1 MRKAANIHDYGEC
14 CHVPTRC
21 RVGCSAY
28 THLVRGGFLMLQPTG
43 KDDARPKMLDPTHTH
58 LVRGGSLMLQPAGR
72 VGEGTQP
79 ASGGSGL
86 GSSINDPPLT
96 RWVCA
101 RLGTQP
107 ASGGSGVGSS
117 IKDPP
122 LTRWV
127 CAKSDALPSDSTARC
142 GAKRPGESSRLRVF
156 VAKSCPSLILDIAA
170 R

>member
-1 MRKAANIHDYGEC
+1 MVSAAMCQLDVASGVRVYPPRQRW
-14 CHVPTRC
+14 VPDAT
-21 RVGCSAY
+21 AY
-28 THLVRGGFLMLQPTG
+28 RERRRTPE
-43 KDDARPKMLDPTHTH
+43 DARSNAYH
-58 LVRGGSLMLQPAGR
+58 LVRGGSLMLRPAGR